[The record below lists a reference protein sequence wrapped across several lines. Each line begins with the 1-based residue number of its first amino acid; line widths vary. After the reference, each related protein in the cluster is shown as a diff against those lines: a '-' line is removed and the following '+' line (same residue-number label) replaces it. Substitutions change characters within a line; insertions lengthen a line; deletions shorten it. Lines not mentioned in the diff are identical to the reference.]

1 VDDGGHHALY
11 LLDGDARDWKKRV
24 IALENRAPLARLWDI
39 DIIDG
44 DGKHDGKDDK
54 GDGSSISG
62 GDCKSGRAPIC
73 KGDPVQ
79 CYIAREQWRTACLA
93 ERGGG
98 EVKGGSC
105 RDNRPPECKG
115 DATQC
120 YIVKQQFYQGC
131 AAAQQQREREGEQN
145 YVNSHGKTVDE
156 VNGSGMGDAER
167 GLNGNGKSIDLGGVL
182 DLGGYGWS
190 RTCPALQAVDMGK
203 WGKFEMDGNSICTLA
218 QILGNI
224 LVAFS
229 LLFSVRY
236 VFA

>member
-1 VDDGGHHALY
+1 M
-11 LLDGDARDWKKRV
+11 
-24 IALENRAPLARLWDI
+24 
-39 DIIDG
+39 
-44 DGKHDGKDDK
+44 
-54 GDGSSISG
+54 
-62 GDCKSGRAPIC
+62 
-73 KGDPVQ
+73 Q

-131 AAAQQQREREGEQN
+131 AAAQQQRERESEQN
-145 YVNSHGKTVDE
+145 YVNGHGKTVDE
-156 VNGSGMGDAER
+156 VNGSSMGDAER

-190 RTCPALQAVDMGK
+190 RTCPALPSADMGK
-203 WGKFEMDGNSICTLA
+203 WGHFEMDSA
-218 QILGNI
+218 P
-224 LVAFS
+224 F
-229 LLFSVRY
+229 
-236 VFA
+236 